1 MTKPPQFFLEKPNL
15 RDVSQEKFTSFWDKT
30 SEAKRQLLLAAN
42 EPKYLYWD
50 TFKHKVAG
58 SKIGSPETLWA
69 NLKEI
74 RKFLAVASP
83 ITDQNNKNFSS
94 VHLSATYQILH
105 ELDMLLGGK
114 LFDKANMPQD
124 SRESYITRGVME
136 EAISS
141 SQLEGAHT
149 TRAAAKKLLIENRK
163 PQNESEQMIVNNY
176 KAMLAIDE
184 EYKHSPLS
192 EELLFELHSV
202 LTTQTLG
209 KDEQKRFRR
218 DSDNIVVQGNIGSET
233 VATHVPPNEIFLRTE
248 MARLIRYANDNL
260 GEKYLHPIL
269 KAILLH
275 FWIGYLHPF
284 TDGNGRLAR
293 ALFYWYLLRHD
304 YWAISYIPLSTVL
317 KKSPMQYAMA
327 YIYSEQ
333 DDNDVTYFIDYQ
345 LRKMAQAAREF
356 QKYIETRVEKNSEV
370 KEKIIFS
377 HSLNERQQ
385 ALLVYFLFDA
395 HATATTSSHSLVNRI
410 SRQTAAKD
418 LSELRKLG
426 LLQSKRAGKFIRFFA
441 GKKLRAVNTAT

>member
-1 MTKPPQFFLEKPNL
+1 MTEPPQYFLEKPDLQNIP
-15 RDVSQEKFTSFWDKT
+15 QEKLATFWDKT
-30 SEAKRQLLLAAN
+30 AEVKRQLLLSAN

-50 TFKHKVAG
+50 TFRHKVAG
-58 SKIGSPETLWA
+58 SDKGSPELLWT
-69 NLKEI
+69 NLKEL
-74 RKFLAVASP
+74 RRFVSVAVPIVDASG
-83 ITDQNNKNFSS
+83 KNFTS
-94 VHLSATYQILH
+94 VHFSAIYQTLH

-114 LFDKANMPQD
+114 LVSSTNLPQE
-124 SRESYITRGVME
+124 SREFYITRGVME

-163 PQNESEQMIVNNY
+163 PRNESEQMIVNNY
-176 KAMLAIDE
+176 KAMLAIDRD
-184 EYKHSPLS
+184 YKDRRLS
-192 EELLFELHSV
+192 KELLFELHSL
-202 LTTQTLG
+202 LTTETLE
-209 KDEQKRFRR
+209 KSEQQRFRR
-218 DSDNIVVQGNIGSET
+218 DSDNIVVQGDIGQET
-233 VATHVPPNEIFLRTE
+233 FITHVPPKEAFVRSEITRFIE
-248 MARLIRYANDNL
+248 YANDEL

-304 YWAISYIPLSTVL
+304 YWAISYIPLSTVI

-333 DDNDVTYFIDYQ
+333 DDSDVTYFIDYQ
-345 LRKMAQAAREF
+345 LRKVLQAGREF
-356 QKYIETRVEKNSEV
+356 QKYIETRVEKNS
-370 KEKIIFS
+370 KIREKIAFA

-385 ALLVYFLFDA
+385 ALLVYFSSDPN
-395 HATATTSSHSLVNRI
+395 ATTTTSSHSLVNRI

-418 LSELRKLG
+418 LSELRKFG
-426 LLQSKRAGKFIRFFA
+426 FLQSKRAGKFIRFFA
-441 GKKLRAVNTAT
+441 GKKLQ